1 MSPTLKRFARCKI
14 TVYADDH
21 GAPHFHVAG
30 PGFRLV
36 VEIGSLRVLRG
47 VARREDVAEALAWA
61 AENAALLL
69 AEWEKLN
76 RRIEP

>member
-1 MSPTLKRFARCKI
+1 MSPTLKRFDRCKI

-36 VEIGSLRVLRG
+36 VEMGSLKVLRG
-47 VARREDVAEALAWA
+47 SARREDVVDALAWA
-61 AENAALLL
+61 AEHTALLL
-69 AEWEKLN
+69 AEWRKLN
-76 RRIEP
+76 RRNES